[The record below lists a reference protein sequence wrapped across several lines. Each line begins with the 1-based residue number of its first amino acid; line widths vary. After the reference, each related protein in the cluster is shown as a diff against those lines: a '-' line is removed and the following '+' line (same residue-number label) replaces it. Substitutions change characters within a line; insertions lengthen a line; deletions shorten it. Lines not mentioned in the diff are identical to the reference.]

1 MIILEGA
8 GQIYIYIY
16 IKLLRISLYEDEIY
30 SINDYH

>member
-8 GQIYIYIY
+8 GQIYIY